1 MNDEILLKAQNLQ
14 KTFRI
19 GFLRKKVE
27 AVRDV
32 SFEVRRGEIFGLVG
46 PNGAG
51 KTTTMKML
59 TGLIRP
65 DAGSMSLFGEPVEQV
80 RMRAKLGYLPE
91 NPYFYDHLTARE
103 LLTYYGSL
111 HGLSRKIIR
120 ERSDKLLELVGLAHA
135 QNRPLRKF
143 SKGMRQRAGL
153 AQALINDP
161 ELVILDEPQSGLDP
175 MGRKDVRDLIFD
187 LKRRGKTVFF
197 SSHILPDVEAVC
209 DRVALMHLGTVR
221 EVGTLQELTGGR
233 AAAVEILVRGLDLT
247 KAQTLSDID
256 TVDARGDLIVLELSE
271 KADLEA
277 IIAEIYRLDGAIHS
291 ITPQKEDLED
301 VFLRDTRDE
310 SITSAQQ
317 DD

>member
-1 MNDEILLKAQNLQ
+1 MKHEILLEANNLR

-27 AVRDV
+27 AVRNV
-32 SFEVRRGEIFGLVG
+32 TFEVRRGEIFGLVG

-59 TGLIRP
+59 TGLIFA
-65 DAGSMSLFGEPVEQV
+65 DAGQMRMFGEPVDHV
-80 RMRAKLGYLPE
+80 KMRSKLGYLPE
-91 NPYFYDHLTARE
+91 NPYFYEHLTARE

-120 ERSDKLLELVGLAHA
+120 KRADELLELVGLKHA

-175 MGRKDVRDLIFD
+175 VGRKDVRDLIFD
-187 LKRRGKTVFF
+187 LKKRGKTVFF

-209 DRVALMHLGTVR
+209 DRVALMNQGRVR
-221 EVGTLQELTGGR
+221 EVGTLNELTGGR
-233 AAAVEILVRGLDLT
+233 AAAVEVLVRGLSA
-247 KAQTLSDID
+247 AQAGELPAID
-256 TVDARGDLIVLELSE
+256 SLDSRGDLIALELSE
-271 KADLEA
+271 AAVLE
-277 IIAEIYRLDGAIHS
+277 IVLSEIYRLGGSIHS

-301 VFLRDTRDE
+301 VFLRDTRE
-310 SITSAQQ
+310 EIVE
-317 DD
+317 

>member
-1 MNDEILLKAQNLQ
+1 MLLKAQNLQ

-19 GFLRKKVE
+19 GFWRKKVE

-65 DAGSMSLFGEPVEQV
+65 DAGSMSLFGEPVDHV
-80 RMRAKLGYLPE
+80 RTRAKLGYLPE

-103 LLTYYGSL
+103 LITYYGSL
-111 HGLSRKIIR
+111 HGLK
-120 ERSDKLLELVGLAHA
+120 RSVIHKRADELLEQVGLAHA

-233 AAAVEILVRGLDLT
+233 AAAVEVLIRGLDLT
-247 KAQTLSDID
+247 KAKSLSDID
-256 TVDARGDLIVLELSE
+256 TVDARGDLIALELG
-271 KADLEA
+271 DEA
-277 IIAEIYRLDGAIHS
+277 ALQATIAEVYRLGGAVHS
-291 ITPQKEDLED
+291 VTPQKEDLED
-301 VFLRDTRDE
+301 VFLRDTRAE
-310 SITSAQQ
+310 NIS
-317 DD
+317 